1 MSFGSIL
8 YQLFLSPLTLI
19 FEAVYS
25 TAFHVLRS
33 SGAAIFPLSL
43 VVNLLLL
50 PFYNRAD
57 AIQAEERDREK
68 AMEPFV
74 AHIKKTFKGDERF
87 MMLQTFYRENHY
99 KPIYAV
105 RSSIA
110 LVLEVPFFIAAYNFL
125 SKLPDLQG
133 ARFGIFTDLSKPD
146 ALITIGGFA
155 INILPILM
163 TLINIISSEI
173 YTKGLKFKDKITLHG
188 MALIFLV
195 LLYDS
200 PSGLVLYWTLN
211 NVFSLLKNVVNG
223 SKNKSRTA
231 GILFALAGVG
241 VLVFGFSFYHGPSK
255 YRLAVNGFGLAM
267 LLPLLLST
275 VIQALR
281 RDRTHTSGSD
291 DAHESGSDRSH
302 DGKSTVAGAASK
314 SGSNTATTPAV
325 APASPEKK
333 PDHKL
338 FFGGA
343 LFLTILLGGLIPS
356 AVIKSSVSEFVLTS
370 NVHSPNRYVFF
381 AFLTAAGLFL
391 LWAGLFY
398 YLASNKAKR
407 ISTVAIWILAATG
420 TANYMIFGANSN
432 SLTPD
437 LRFDVALDLALRR
450 EILDLLVIIALAALI
465 IVLFKKKESVIRFV
479 SPVLLVAI
487 GAMTAFNCYSIQ
499 TAMPNIRR
507 VIAESGS
514 ERPTLTFSKDGRN
527 VIVLMVDRAVAAYV
541 PYIFQENPTLAQQF
555 QGFTWY
561 ANTLSFGTRT
571 LVGAPAL
578 FGGYDYM
585 PANTNKRTDISLVDK
600 HNEALLTMP
609 VLFSEAGYDVTVMD
623 PPYAGYSL
631 IPDLSVFDQYPGIKA
646 YNTEFGQFREASDIA
661 DNMQSNWKRNFFCY
675 SLMKVAPLFAQP
687 AVYSTGIYFQP
698 GTSSTALIQGGNM
711 DKYTVPDALLDT
723 FLNSYEVLRA
733 LPSLTT
739 TSTGGADT
747 FLMMQNSATHN
758 IIPLQEPDYVPQK
771 EIDNGEYDRTHA
783 DRFTCDGVTLHM
795 DTTYQMA
802 HYQSDMAA
810 LIQLGNWMDTL
821 RELGV
826 YDNTRIIIVADHAW
840 GLGSLDSMLFGS
852 GDADTLYNAED
863 AMGYNPLLFYKDF
876 GSDEPFHADYTF
888 MTNADTPTLA
898 MQGIFENPLNP
909 FTHKPIF
916 QPDAKNGPLYILYTD
931 NWSAESNSGNVFTNS
946 IWFTVDN
953 QNVLDKNNWHREDHE
968 P

>member
-1 MSFGSIL
+1 MSIGSIL

-25 TAFHVLRS
+25 TAFHILRS

-57 AIQAEERDREK
+57 AIQAEERAREK
-68 AMEPFV
+68 AMEPFIE
-74 AHIKKTFKGDERF
+74 HIKKTFKGDERF
-87 MMLQTFYRENHY
+87 MMLQTFYRENNY

-110 LVLEVPFFIAAYNFL
+110 LVLEVPFFIAAYSFL

-133 ARFGIFTDLSKPD
+133 ARFLVFSDLSKPD
-146 ALITIGGFA
+146 ALITIGGFT
-155 INILPILM
+155 INVLPVLM
-163 TLINIISSEI
+163 TLINVVSSEI

-211 NVFSLLKNVVNG
+211 NIFSLLKNVVNG

-231 GILFALAGVG
+231 GILFALAGLG
-241 VLVFGFSFYHGPSK
+241 VLVFGFGFYHGPSEF
-255 YRLAVNGFGLAM
+255 RLAVNGVGVAM
-267 LLPLLLST
+267 LLPLLIST
-275 VIQALR
+275 VLQTIR
-281 RDRTHTSGSD
+281 SKRTSSGAVADSV
-291 DAHESGSDRSH
+291 SS
-302 DGKSTVAGAASK
+302 DGKGTVPAA
-314 SGSNTATTPAV
+314 T
-325 APASPEKK
+325 EKK
-333 PDHKL
+333 PDHRL

-381 AFLTAAGLFL
+381 AFLTAAGFFL
-391 LWAGLFY
+391 VWWGLFY

-407 ISTVAIWILAATG
+407 IFTIATWICAITG

-437 LRFDVALDLALRR
+437 LRFDVALDLALKR
-450 EILDLLVIIALAALI
+450 EILDLLVIIVLTALI
-465 IVLFKKKESVIRFV
+465 IVLFKKKESIIKFV
-479 SPVLLVAI
+479 SPVLLIAI

-507 VIAESGS
+507 VIAESGT
-514 ERPTLTFSKDGRN
+514 ERPTLTFSKDGQN
-527 VIVLMVDRAVAAYV
+527 VIVLMIDRAVAAYV
-541 PYIFQENPTLAQQF
+541 PYLFQENPTLAQQF

-561 ANTLSFGTRT
+561 PNTLSFGTRT

-585 PANTNKRTDISLVDK
+585 PSNTNKRTDMSLVDK

-609 VLFSEAGYDVTVMD
+609 VIFSEAGYDVTVMD

-631 IPDLSVFDQYPGIKA
+631 IPDLSIYEKYEGIKA

-675 SLMKVAPLFAQP
+675 SLMKVAPLFTQS

-698 GTSSTALIQGGNM
+698 GTSSTALIQGGNI

-733 LPSLTT
+733 LPSITT
-739 TSTGGADT
+739 AENTGSNT

-758 IIPLQEPDYVPQK
+758 IIPLQEPSYEPQK
-771 EIDNGEYDRTHA
+771 EIDNGEYDRAHA
-783 DRFTCDGVTLHM
+783 DRFTYDGVTLHM

-802 HYQSDMAA
+802 HYESDMAA
-810 LIQLGNWMDTL
+810 LIQLGNWMDYL

-840 GLGSLDSMLFGS
+840 GLGSLDSMLFGD
-852 GDADTLYNAED
+852 GDPDTLYNAED
-863 AMGYNPLLFYKDF
+863 AMGYNPFLFYKDF
-876 GSDEPFHADYTF
+876 NSNEEFHADYTF

-898 MQGIFENPLNP
+898 MEGLFDDPVNP
-909 FTHKPIF
+909 FTGNPIF
-916 QPDAKNGPLYILYTD
+916 QPDAKDQPMYVLYTD
-931 NWSAESNSGNVFTNS
+931 NWSAESNSGNTFTNS
-946 IWFTVDN
+946 IWFTVVN
-953 QNVLDKNNWHREDHE
+953 QNVLDKNNWKKEEGE

>member
-1 MSFGSIL
+1 MSIGSIL

-25 TAFHVLRS
+25 TAFHILRS

-57 AIQAEERDREK
+57 AIQAEERAREK
-68 AMEPFV
+68 AMEPFIE
-74 AHIKKTFKGDERF
+74 HIKKTFKGDERF
-87 MMLQTFYRENHY
+87 MMLQTFYRENNY

-133 ARFGIFTDLSKPD
+133 ARFLMFSDLSKPD
-146 ALITIGGFA
+146 ALITLGGFT
-155 INILPILM
+155 INVLPVLM
-163 TLINIISSEI
+163 TLINVVSSEI

-211 NVFSLLKNVVNG
+211 NIFSLLKNVVNG
-223 SKNKSRTA
+223 SKNKGRTA
-231 GILFALAGVG
+231 GILFGLAGIG
-241 VLVFGFSFYHGPSK
+241 VLVYGFGFYHGPSDF
-255 YRLAVNGFGLAM
+255 RLAINGVGLAM
-267 LLPLLLST
+267 LLPLLIST
-275 VIQALR
+275 IRQTVFKNR
-281 RDRTHTSGSD
+281 KSSSK
-291 DAHESGSDRSH
+291 E
-302 DGKSTVAGAASK
+302 KSTDTSV
-314 SGSNTATTPAV
+314 T
-325 APASPEKK
+325 EKK
-333 PDHKL
+333 PDHRL

-343 LFLTILLGGLIPS
+343 LFLTILIGGLIPS

-391 LWAGLFY
+391 VWAGLFY

-407 ISTVAIWILAATG
+407 IATVAIWVFAVTG
-420 TANYMIFGANSN
+420 TANYMIFGVNSN

-437 LRFDVALDLALRR
+437 LRFDVALDLALKR
-450 EILDLLVIIALAALI
+450 EILDLLVIIALTALI
-465 IVLFKKKESVIRFV
+465 IVLFKKKESIIKFV
-479 SPVLLVAI
+479 SPVLLIAI

-499 TAMPNIRR
+499 TAMPNIKR
-507 VIAESGS
+507 VIAESGT
-514 ERPTLTFSKDGRN
+514 ERPTLTFSKDGQN
-527 VIVLMVDRAVAAYV
+527 VIVLMIDRAVAAYV
-541 PYIFQENPTLAQQF
+541 PYLFQENPTLAKQF
-555 QGFTWY
+555 EGFTWY

-585 PANTNKRTDISLVDK
+585 PVNTNKRTDMSLVDK

-609 VLFSEAGYDVTVMD
+609 VIFSEAGYDVTVMD

-631 IPDLSVFDQYPGIKA
+631 IPDLSIFDQYEGIKA

-675 SLMKVAPLFAQP
+675 SFMKVSPLFAQP

-698 GTSSTALIQGGNM
+698 GTSSTALIQGGNI

-733 LPSLTT
+733 LPSITT
-739 TSTGGADT
+739 AENTGSNT

-758 IIPLQEPDYVPQK
+758 IIPLQEPEYVPQK
-771 EIDNGEYDRTHA
+771 EVDNGEYDRTHA
-783 DRFTCDGVTLHM
+783 GRFTCDGVTLHM

-802 HYQSDMAA
+802 HYESDMAA
-810 LIQLGNWMDTL
+810 LIQLGNWMDYL

-840 GLGSLDSMLFGS
+840 GLGSLDSMLFGE

-863 AMGYNPLLFYKDF
+863 AMGYNPFLFYKDF
-876 GSDEPFHADYTF
+876 NSNEEFHADYTF

-898 MQGIFENPLNP
+898 MDGLFENPVNP
-909 FTHKPIF
+909 FTGNPIF
-916 QPDAKNGPLYILYTD
+916 QPDAKNQKMYVLYTD
-931 NWSAESNSGNVFTNS
+931 NWSAESNSGNTFTNS
-946 IWFTVDN
+946 IWFTVGN
-953 QNVLDKNNWHREDHE
+953 QNVLDKNNWRKEEGE